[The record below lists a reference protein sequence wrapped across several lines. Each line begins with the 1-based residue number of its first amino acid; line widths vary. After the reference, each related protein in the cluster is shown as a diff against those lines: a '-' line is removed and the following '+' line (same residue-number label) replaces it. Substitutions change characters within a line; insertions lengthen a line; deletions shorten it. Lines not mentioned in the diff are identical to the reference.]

1 MRNERIVFFGTPAF
15 AVGILKMLLD
25 EKYNVVA
32 AVSQPDRPVGRKHKI
47 EKTPV
52 KVLCEEYGIPCLQMD
67 HLKDEV
73 DKVLAYEPDVIVTC
87 AYGQIVP
94 SSILEYP
101 RLGCINVHPSLL
113 PKYRGGAPMHF
124 AILNGDE
131 VTGVSLMEMT
141 KKMDAGRVYAQVE
154 VSIGKDETEAELE
167 PRLLEASV
175 TLLKENLPL
184 YLEGKLPGVEQ
195 DESKVTFCHNISR
208 EMEKVSFQS
217 EEVHTLYNHI
227 RGLID
232 WPVPYGMVEG
242 KRVKFYAVRME
253 EKDSGKPAGEILGF
267 KDHAMEVAANG
278 GVIRV
283 LELQMEGKKRMSADA
298 FANGYSA
305 ELTGKRFD

>member
-141 KKMDAGRVYAQVE
+141 KKMDAGKVYAQVE
-154 VSIGKDETEAELE
+154 LPIGKDETEAELE

-184 YLEGKLPGVEQ
+184 YLDGKLPGVEQ

>member
-25 EKYNVVA
+25 EKYIVVA

-73 DKVLAYEPDVIVTC
+73 DQVLAYEPDVIVTC

-94 SSILEYP
+94 SSILDYP
-101 RLGCINVHPSLL
+101 RLGCINIHPSLL

-124 AILNGDE
+124 AILNGDA

-141 KKMDAGRVYAQVE
+141 AKMDAGKVYAQVE
-154 VSIGKDETEAELE
+154 LPIGKDETEAELE
-167 PRLLEASV
+167 PRLLEASIG
-175 TLLKENLPL
+175 LLRENLPL
-184 YLEGKLPGVEQ
+184 YL
-195 DESKVTFCHNISR
+195 DSR

-232 WPVPYGMVEG
+232 WPVPYGVVEG

-253 EKDSGKPAGEILGF
+253 EKDTGKPAGEILGF
-267 KDHAMEVAANG
+267 KDHAMEIAADG
-278 GVIRV
+278 GLIRV

-305 ELTGKRFD
+305 EMRGKRFD

>member
-25 EKYNVVA
+25 EKYIVVA

-52 KVLCEEYGIPCLQMD
+52 KVLCEEYGIPCMQMD

-73 DKVLAYEPDVIVTC
+73 DQVLAYEPDVIVTC

-94 SSILEYP
+94 SSILDYP
-101 RLGCINVHPSLL
+101 RLGCINIHPSLL

-124 AILNGDE
+124 AILNGDA

-141 KKMDAGRVYAQVE
+141 AKMDAGKVYAQVE
-154 VSIGKDETEAELE
+154 LPIGKDETEAELE
-167 PRLLEASV
+167 PRLLEASIG
-175 TLLKENLPL
+175 LLRENLPL
-184 YLEGKLPGVEQ
+184 YLDGKLPGVEQ
-195 DESKVTFCHNISR
+195 DETRVTFCHNISR
-208 EMEKVSFQS
+208 EMEKVFFQS

-232 WPVPYGMVEG
+232 WPVPYGVVEG

-253 EKDSGKPAGEILGF
+253 EKDTGKPAGEILGF
-267 KDHAMEVAANG
+267 KDHAMEIAADG
-278 GVIRV
+278 GLIRV

-305 ELTGKRFD
+305 EMRGKRFD

>member
-52 KVLCEEYGIPCLQMD
+52 KVLCDKYGIPCLQMD

-141 KKMDAGRVYAQVE
+141 KKMDAGKVYAQVE
-154 VSIGKDETEAELE
+154 LPIGKDETEAELE

-184 YLEGKLPGVEQ
+184 YLDGKLPGVEQ
-195 DESKVTFCHNISR
+195 DESRVTFCHNISR

>member
-25 EKYNVVA
+25 EKYIVVA

-73 DKVLAYEPDVIVTC
+73 DQVLAYEPDVIVTC

-94 SSILEYP
+94 SSILDYP
-101 RLGCINVHPSLL
+101 RLGCINIHPSLL

-124 AILNGDE
+124 AILNGDA

-141 KKMDAGRVYAQVE
+141 AKMDAGKVYAQVE
-154 VSIGKDETEAELE
+154 LPIGKDETEAELE
-167 PRLLEASV
+167 PRLLEASIG
-175 TLLKENLPL
+175 LLRENLPL
-184 YLEGKLPGVEQ
+184 YLDGKLPGVEQ
-195 DESKVTFCHNISR
+195 DETRVTFCHNISR

-232 WPVPYGMVEG
+232 WPVPYGVVEG

-253 EKDSGKPAGEILGF
+253 EKDTGKPAGEILGF
-267 KDHAMEVAANG
+267 KEHAMEIAADG
-278 GVIRV
+278 GLIRV

-305 ELTGKRFD
+305 EMRGKRFD

>member
-1 MRNERIVFFGTPAF
+1 MRNERIVFFGTPQF
-15 AVGILKMLLD
+15 AVGILKMLVD

-52 KVLCEEYGIPCLQMD
+52 KVLCEEYGIPCLQME
-67 HLKDEV
+67 HLKEEA

-94 SSILEYP
+94 ASILDYP
-101 RLGCINVHPSLL
+101 RLGSINVHPSLL

-124 AILNGDE
+124 AILNGDT

-141 KKMDAGRVYAQVE
+141 AKMDAGRVYAQVE
-154 VSIGKDETEAELE
+154 VPVGKDETEAELE
-167 PRLLEASV
+167 PRLLDASV

-184 YLEGKLPGVEQ
+184 YLDGQLQGVEQ
-195 DESKVTFCHNISR
+195 DESRVTFCHNISR
-208 EMEKVSFQS
+208 EMEKVSFQK
-217 EEVHTLYNHI
+217 EDIHALYNHI
-227 RGLID
+227 RALID
-232 WPVPYGMVEG
+232 WPVPYGVVEG

-253 EKDSGKPAGEILGF
+253 EKDSGKPSGEILGF
-267 KDHAMEVAANG
+267 KDHAMEIAANG

-298 FANGYSA
+298 FGNGYSA

>member
-1 MRNERIVFFGTPAF
+1 
-15 AVGILKMLLD
+15 
-25 EKYNVVA
+25 
-32 AVSQPDRPVGRKHKI
+32 
-47 EKTPV
+47 
-52 KVLCEEYGIPCLQMD
+52 
-67 HLKDEV
+67 
-73 DKVLAYEPDVIVTC
+73 
-87 AYGQIVP
+87 
-94 SSILEYP
+94 
-101 RLGCINVHPSLL
+101 
-113 PKYRGGAPMHF
+113 MHF

-141 KKMDAGRVYAQVE
+141 KKMDAGKVYAQVE
-154 VSIGKDETEAELE
+154 LPIGKDETEAELE

-184 YLEGKLPGVEQ
+184 YLDGKLPGVEQ

-208 EMEKVSFQS
+208 EMEKVSFQN

-283 LELQMEGKKRMSADA
+283 LELQMEGKKKMSADA

>member
-25 EKYNVVA
+25 ENYNVVA

-67 HLKDEV
+67 HLKEEA

-101 RLGCINVHPSLL
+101 RLGCINIHPSLL

-124 AILNGDE
+124 AILNGDD

-141 KKMDAGRVYAQVE
+141 AKMDAGKVYAQVE
-154 VSIGKDETEAELE
+154 LPIGKDETEAELE

-175 TLLKENLPL
+175 ALLKENLPL
-184 YLEGKLPGVEQ
+184 YLDGKLPGVEQ

-208 EMEKVSFQS
+208 EMEMVSFQK
-217 EEVHTLYNHI
+217 EEIHTLYNHI

-232 WPVPYGMVEG
+232 WPVPYGVVDG

-253 EKDSGKPAGEILGF
+253 ETDSGKPSGEILGF
-267 KDHAMEVAANG
+267 EDHAMRVAADG

-298 FANGYSA
+298 FANGYSS
-305 ELTGKRFD
+305 LLKGKRFD

>member
-25 EKYNVVA
+25 EKYIVVA

-73 DKVLAYEPDVIVTC
+73 DQVLAYEPDVIVTC

-94 SSILEYP
+94 SSILDYP
-101 RLGCINVHPSLL
+101 RLGCINIHPSLL

-124 AILNGDE
+124 AILNGDA
-131 VTGVSLMEMT
+131 VTGVSLIEMT
-141 KKMDAGRVYAQVE
+141 AKMDAGKVYAQVE
-154 VSIGKDETEAELE
+154 LPIGKDETEAELE
-167 PRLLEASV
+167 PRLLEASIG
-175 TLLKENLPL
+175 LLRENLPL
-184 YLEGKLPGVEQ
+184 YLDGKLPGVEQ
-195 DESKVTFCHNISR
+195 DETRVTFCHNISR

-232 WPVPYGMVEG
+232 WPVPYGVVEG

-253 EKDSGKPAGEILGF
+253 EKDTGKPAGEILGF
-267 KDHAMEVAANG
+267 KDHAMEIAADG
-278 GVIRV
+278 GLIRV

-305 ELTGKRFD
+305 EMRGKRFD

>member
-67 HLKDEV
+67 HLKEEA

-94 SSILEYP
+94 SSILDYP
-101 RLGCINVHPSLL
+101 RLGCINIHPSLL

-124 AILNGDE
+124 AILNGDA

-141 KKMDAGRVYAQVE
+141 AKMDAGKVYAQVE
-154 VSIGKDETEAELE
+154 LPIGKDETEAELE

-175 TLLKENLPL
+175 ALLRDNLPL
-184 YLEGKLPGVEQ
+184 YLDGRLPGVEQ
-195 DESKVTFCHNISR
+195 DETRVTFCHNISR

-232 WPVPYGMVEG
+232 WPVPYGVVEG

-253 EKDSGKPAGEILGF
+253 EKDTGKPAGEILGF
-267 KDHAMEVAANG
+267 KDHAMEIAADG
-278 GVIRV
+278 GLIRV

-305 ELTGKRFD
+305 EMRGKRFD

>member
-141 KKMDAGRVYAQVE
+141 KKMDAGKVYAQVE

-184 YLEGKLPGVEQ
+184 YLDGKLPGVEQ

>member
-25 EKYNVVA
+25 EKYIVVA

-73 DKVLAYEPDVIVTC
+73 DQVLAYEPDVIVTC

-94 SSILEYP
+94 SSILDYP
-101 RLGCINVHPSLL
+101 RLGCINIHPSLL

-124 AILNGDE
+124 AILNGDA

-141 KKMDAGRVYAQVE
+141 AKMDAGKVYAQVE
-154 VSIGKDETEAELE
+154 LPIGKDETEAELE
-167 PRLLEASV
+167 PRLLEASIG
-175 TLLKENLPL
+175 LLRENLPL
-184 YLEGKLPGVEQ
+184 YLDGKLPGVEQ
-195 DESKVTFCHNISR
+195 DETRVTFCHNISR

-232 WPVPYGMVEG
+232 WPVPYGVVEG

-253 EKDSGKPAGEILGF
+253 EKDTGKPAGEILGF
-267 KDHAMEVAANG
+267 KDHAMEIAADG
-278 GVIRV
+278 GLIRV

-305 ELTGKRFD
+305 EMRGKRFD

>member
-141 KKMDAGRVYAQVE
+141 KKMDAGKVYAQVE
-154 VSIGKDETEAELE
+154 LPIGKDETEAELE

-184 YLEGKLPGVEQ
+184 YLDGKLPGVEQ

-208 EMEKVSFQS
+208 EMEKVSFQN

-283 LELQMEGKKRMSADA
+283 LELQMEGKKRVSADA